1 MMQHSTARLQEKL
14 HCLAGKQ
21 EVMKSGSKDSC
32 VQLKHKKSKKYE
44 G

>member
-1 MMQHSTARLQEKL
+1 MMKHSTAQVQEKL
-14 HCLAGKQ
+14 HSLAEKQ
-21 EVMKSGSKDSC
+21 EVLKSGSKDSC